1 MRALYLVKNGK
12 AAKALELRET
22 DIPVVGS
29 SEIRIKSEAFGLNFA
44 DVMAR
49 LGLYPDAP
57 KKPGILGYD
66 VVGRIDAINND
77 VDTDLKEGDRVI
89 ALTRFGGYGEYVSTD
104 YQGVVKIKDDMSPV
118 IATALATQGGTA
130 YYMAYEM
137 VNIFEG
143 DHVLVHAAAGGVG
156 SLLCQMAKSKGAIVY
171 GTAGSPEKLEYL
183 KSIGVDY
190 PINYRSHKFEKEIS
204 AILKKLNVKGLDVVF
219 DAIGGSSVRK
229 GLKLLNS
236 GGRIILFGASA
247 MTSAKNVFSKLG
259 VGLGFG
265 IFHPV
270 ALLDPS
276 KSMIAV
282 NMLRIADDKP
292 EIINRVLKGAVRL
305 YEEGVIQ
312 PKEGGLY
319 PIEEFAKAHT
329 DLETRMTM
337 GKLAIKW

>member
-12 AAKALELRET
+12 AEKALTLKET
-22 DIPVVGS
+22 DIPEVGV

-57 KKPGILGYD
+57 KKPAILGYD
-66 VVGRIDAINND
+66 VVGIVDAISSD
-77 VDTDLKEGDRVI
+77 VSTDLKEGDRVI

-104 YQGVVKIKDDMSPV
+104 YRGVVKINEDMSPV

-130 YYMAYEM
+130 FYMAHEM

-156 SLLCQMAKSKGAIVY
+156 SLLCQMAKAKGAIVY
-171 GTAGSPEKLEYL
+171 GTAGSNEKLEYL

-190 PINYRSHKFEKEIS
+190 PINYRSQKFEIEIGDLLQRS
-204 AILKKLNVKGLDVVF
+204 DVKGLDVVF

-247 MTSAKNVFSKLG
+247 MTSAKNVFSKIG

-292 EIINRVLKGAVRL
+292 EIINRVLKGAIAL
-305 YEEGVIQ
+305 YEQGVIR

-319 PIEEFAKAHT
+319 PIEDFAKAHS
-329 DLETRMTM
+329 DLEMRKTM

>member
-1 MRALYLVKNGK
+1 MRALYLIKNGK
-12 AAKALELRET
+12 ADKALELRDT
-22 DIPVVGS
+22 DIPEVGS

-66 VVGRIDAINND
+66 VVGRVDAISGD

-89 ALTRFGGYGEYVSTD
+89 ALTRFGGYGQYVSTD
-104 YQGVVKIKDDMSPV
+104 YRGVVKIKDDMSPV

-171 GTAGSPEKLEYL
+171 GTAGSSEKLEYL

-190 PINYRSHKFEKEIS
+190 PINYRSLKFEKEIN
-204 AILKKLNVKGLDVVF
+204 AVLNKSDVKGLDVIF
-219 DAIGGSSVRK
+219 DAIGLS
-229 GLKLLNS
+229 L
-236 GGRIILFGASA
+236 IHI
-247 MTSAKNVFSKLG
+247 
-259 VGLGFG
+259 
-265 IFHPV
+265 
-270 ALLDPS
+270 
-276 KSMIAV
+276 
-282 NMLRIADDKP
+282 
-292 EIINRVLKGAVRL
+292 
-305 YEEGVIQ
+305 
-312 PKEGGLY
+312 
-319 PIEEFAKAHT
+319 
-329 DLETRMTM
+329 
-337 GKLAIKW
+337 